1 MADPQD
7 PRFIR
12 SRESMLAAARELLQ
26 DEGPAAVTHQRVAQ
40 RAGVGRATVYRHW
53 SSPDHLLRD
62 AMSDAE
68 VPFFLRPRLPL
79 RPWLLAELRRIA
91 DELALPAL
99 ASIAIAL
106 MYQARWKTAAT
117 TLRDHQL
124 QLLDQRLEAAFV
136 LAADAGELDEPLQ
149 PPALTALLL
158 GPLVFR
164 TTLQEAT
171 VSDTLLERVV
181 DAAAKWR

>member
-1 MADPQD
+1 MADTQD
-7 PRFIR
+7 PRFVR
-12 SRESMLAAARELLQ
+12 SRESMLTAARELLQ

-53 SSPDHLLRD
+53 SHPGDLLQD
-62 AMSDAE
+62 AMSAAD
-68 VPFFLRPRLPL
+68 VPFFRQPRLPL

-99 ASIAIAL
+99 ASIAVTL
-106 MYQARWKTAAT
+106 MYQARWQTTAT
-117 TLRDHQL
+117 SYRDHQL
-124 QLLDQRLEAAFV
+124 QLLDHRLQAAFA

-149 PPALTALLL
+149 PPVLTAILL
-158 GPLVFR
+158 GPLIFR
-164 TTLQEAT
+164 TTLQEGT
-171 VSDTLLERVV
+171 VPDVMLERLI